1 MFGLL
6 GDVVKIATA
15 PVKIA
20 VEVAKPVLRETENM
34 ARAVTK
40 PVADTLSELADEAS
54 KLNK

>member
-20 VEVAKPVLRETENM
+20 VEAAKPVIRETENV
-34 ARAVTK
+34 ARMVTK
-40 PVADTLSELADEAS
+40 PVADTLTEIAEDVKSI
-54 KLNK
+54 NK